1 MDENKKDD
9 FSYGRRICACCNKCV
24 VDFTIYEI
32 YVVGK
37 MIYYKIKNLILAVG
51 QML

>member
-1 MDENKKDD
+1 MILAMAEESALAVINVL
-9 FSYGRRICACCNKCV
+9 SI
-24 VDFTIYEI
+24 FTIYVI

>member
-1 MDENKKDD
+1 MDENKKMILAMAEE
-9 FSYGRRICACCNKCV
+9 SALAVINV
-24 VDFTIYEI
+24 LSIFTIYVI